1 MKKKCIYPVRMIPTK
16 GNSAYDC
23 ANVGLNIKF
32 VTEEKPNETSYI
44 MAYEI
49 FTTLD
54 VSNRTCRV

>member
-1 MKKKCIYPVRMIPTK
+1 MIPTK